1 MIRRMDKPVDERGG
15 MDWLGPEFLTWMWW
29 RASVDPEFLRKD
41 GSSVYVHVD
50 EFLELKGERAAARKT
65 TLRAGMPGASAEG
78 KVALRNG
85 KVVTAA
91 RLLLAR
97 GEEET
102 ALTLRA
108 EDFDLSAVRLPAT
121 EINEPDERLGA
132 SLSAVRRLYEDLDFC
147 FAAFLALRCTQRW
160 DAELAKLRAWAGAP
174 SDEERTLASSPS

>member
-1 MIRRMDKPVDERGG
+1 MDKPVDERGG

-85 KVVTAA
+85 KVVTRPPAA
-91 RLLLAR
+91 RPRR
-97 GEEET
+97 GET
-102 ALTLRA
+102 RLTLRA
-108 EDFDLSAVRLPAT
+108 EDFDLSAVRAARHR
-121 EINEPDERLGA
+121 DQRA
-132 SLSAVRRLYEDLDFC
+132 STS
-147 FAAFLALRCTQRW
+147 
-160 DAELAKLRAWAGAP
+160 AWAPPCRPSAACTRTSTSASRRSSRCDAP
-174 SDEERTLASSPS
+174 SAGTPSS